1 MQLQRQTTRTVMT
14 VQQNREAGID
24 PIKMGVPDATI
35 KLSQPSVGKLS
46 KPQSV
51 VRPML
56 KNAPQA
62 VSGTAMIVFS
72 KPLDNQVLNNI
83 KHY

>member
-14 VQQNREAGID
+14 VEQNLEAGID
-24 PIKMGVPDATI
+24 PIKMGVPIATI
-35 KLSQPSVGKLS
+35 SLKQQSTNSQS

-56 KNAPQA
+56 KNGLSVA
-62 VSGTAMIVFS
+62 VATETITFS
-72 KPLDNQVLNNI
+72 KSLNKQVVF
-83 KHY
+83 Y